1 LSMNSCSRQ
10 KSSLTSCWQKP
21 IPATPRP

>member
-1 LSMNSCSRQ
+1 LSMNSCYRQ